1 MLCQMVGGA
10 SGWMRGGGRTKELL
24 CGDEQVCDG
33 LFDLG
38 QLLLGLHFAMVSG
51 GCSWGQRV
59 G

>member
-1 MLCQMVGGA
+1 
-10 SGWMRGGGRTKELL
+10 MRGGRTKELL

-33 LFDLG
+33 LFYLG